1 MAKIDKF
8 DNFDMFEDVD
18 NLLAMVIPDDAA
30 DEARA
35 YALFL
40 SFLDARMANLDWAAD
55 HLASKLDVK
64 VEWVIALL
72 NGKIPPSRLNDEM
85 LARIAQAIDY
95 EPNLLRVMLNREFTP
110 ALDSADSQAAEQE
123 SYSGEIEWLLD
134 KVAEY
139 LLERVDRRYAE
150 RHQADRRKTRH
161 HDFVIKQIEMIV
173 ERHRTD
179 IKMVEILI
187 DDPKVVTKTEDD
199 LGRDIQRL
207 IQHIKANA

>member
-18 NLLAMVIPDDAA
+18 DLLAMVIPEDTT
-30 DEARA
+30 DEVRS

-40 SFLDARMANLDWAAD
+40 SFLDARMANLGWTVDD
-55 HLASKLDVK
+55 LARKMGAK
-64 VEWVIALL
+64 VEWVVALL
-72 NGKIPPSRLNDEM
+72 DGKIPLSRLTDEM
-85 LARIAQAIDY
+85 LVRIAQAIDY

-110 ALDSADSQAAEQE
+110 TVDSQPAEHE
-123 SYSGEIEWLLD
+123 SYSDEI
-134 KVAEY
+134 EY
-139 LLERVDRRYAE
+139 LLDRIAEHLLERADRRYAD

-179 IKMVEILI
+179 IKMVKILI
-187 DDPKVVTKTEDD
+187 DDPKGMTRAEDD

>member
-18 NLLAMVIPDDAA
+18 DLLAMVIPEDTA

-40 SFLDARMANLDWAAD
+40 RFLDARMANLGWTVDN
-55 HLASKLDVK
+55 LARELDAK

-72 NGKIPPSRLNDEM
+72 DGRIPPSRLTDEM

-110 ALDSADSQAAEQE
+110 TVDSQAEEQE
-123 SYSGEIEWLLD
+123 SYSEEIEWLLD
-134 KVAEY
+134 KIAEY
-139 LLERVDRRYAE
+139 LHERVDRRYAD

-187 DDPKVVTKTEDD
+187 DEPKAAARAEDD